1 MIDLALNPDCK
12 SQILIQ
18 MTAESELGEVLMI
31 LGFDAKAI
39 FVKFTNGGLS
49 FFLFHFPFSFSFL
62 IFLFLEHR
70 VRVRSQDT
78 ENEVEGSRTNNVI

>member
-1 MIDLALNPDCK
+1 MIDLVLNPNCE

-39 FVKFTNGGLS
+39 LLNICDSLS
-49 FFLFHFPFSFSFL
+49 IPEMISGEIALLVFS
-62 IFLFLEHR
+62 E
-70 VRVRSQDT
+70 
-78 ENEVEGSRTNNVI
+78 